1 MGSGQHGTVV
11 KFNLL
16 TNIDNK
22 SFKLFQLWIG
32 WMIWLDAGR
41 TAMGQSYNKLEAS
54 VVSMGV

>member
-32 WMIWLDAGR
+32 WMIW